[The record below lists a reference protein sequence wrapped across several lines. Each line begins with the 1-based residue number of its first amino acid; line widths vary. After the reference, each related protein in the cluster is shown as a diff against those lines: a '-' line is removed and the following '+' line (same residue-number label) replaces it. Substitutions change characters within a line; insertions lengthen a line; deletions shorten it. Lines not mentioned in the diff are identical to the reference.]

1 MATNRSLVYRR
12 RICLDQRPELDKE
25 AAAATD
31 IHNAAHLLIFAEVVH
46 QIVAGQYLVDNA
58 TAHRLAALHL
68 LSECGT
74 IAGAA
79 ASKTRHHLQHNL
91 QHYISALAHYNR
103 TESDVIVSTVG
114 RPPQLAPA
122 LWMDGFLT
130 PCTTPPLHH
139 PGLHLGRVRALH
151 HVTTRGTA
159 PVH

>member
-103 TESDVIVSTVG
+103 TESDVIVSTCG
-114 RPPQLAPA
+114 RPHSLHQPCG
-122 LWMDGFLT
+122 WMASSHR
-130 PCTTPPLHH
+130 PPLHH
-139 PGLHLGRVRALH
+139 PGLHLGRV
-151 HVTTRGTA
+151 
-159 PVH
+159 